1 MHSAGRAWQASGG
14 RLREACAGAPAPA
27 GSKKLLQEQLLATL
41 FRYQGV
47 SYRDAADEV
56 EASEHVVALSL
67 AIAVQPYK
75 VRAHWLCPRRVC

>member
-1 MHSAGRAWQASGG
+1 
-14 RLREACAGAPAPA
+14 
-27 GSKKLLQEQLLATL
+27 
-41 FRYQGV
+41 V